1 MPVRR
6 LGWGTRGCNVV
17 EAQREQCVPEG
28 CGEFQKEVRENVLL
42 GFSEVHF
49 VAHVTAVN
57 VRTKVLFDCLKV
69 LFYFCEV

>member
-1 MPVRR
+1 VGAMSLRPSEGNVC
-6 LGWGTRGCNVV
+6 LRG
-17 EAQREQCVPEG
+17 AEG
-28 CGEFQKEVRENVLL
+28 GRGGAFQKEVRENVLS